1 VKRSFRLTKS
11 RDFLRVRRDGKSYAH
26 PLIVLIASPNQ
37 REGTRVGIIAGK
49 TVGKAVQRNRSKRM
63 IRAVIQDLLPK
74 VAPGWDIILIAR
86 KPMADGTYQQTETAL
101 EELLLRAKLI

>member
-1 VKRSFRLTKS
+1 MKRSFRLTKS
-11 RDFLRVRRDGKSYAH
+11 RDFLRVRRYGKSHAN

-37 REGTRVGIIAGK
+37 RGGTRVGIVAGK